1 MFLPILIATLQ
12 AAPVKIVDVSTTRNS
27 GALTVQ
33 VSGEGLLSVDGVKG
47 RVDGHS
53 LRLTL
58 PDTAIEKAEK
68 MFGHSV
74 RARKKGESVEL
85 KIPISHK
92 SDCLGP
98 VHFEASSAGLS
109 ASVKCT
115 EHVASEE
122 SDEPK
127 AIDLS
132 ALPRILETQSAQAG
146 TMREPATRP
155 STLPMAKRSDPVPM
169 PVPGEKAIMAPVVAA
184 PRPVTGM
191 GALIASR
198 KAESTS
204 SASSTTKSEST
215 TTKTESAKTESAK
228 TESAKTES
236 AKTETAKPASP
247 VLAIGNKSDKIE
259 TLSPV
264 AATASSSSEMGARTM
279 IAPIVVLGLL
289 AGAALFLRRKQV
301 KTTRMMR
308 ILETTNI
315 GPKRSLIVAQV
326 GNETMLLATSE
337 AGITMLSKLPSGVA
351 TFATSATQAAIPA
364 IQPANDAH
372 ASPLASAAADLFK
385 KFSGGSRSEE
395 PETASFEL
403 LLEEAAEDEILR
415 RKLNQG
421 IAGRV

>member
-228 TESAKTES
+228 TESAKTE
-236 AKTETAKPASP
+236 TAKPASP